1 VDDYEYELRR
11 DGAVIATGRLQLE
24 TAPSPGDLLTLGP
37 RSVRV
42 DDVLPLGGT
51 PRLILEVE

>member
-24 TAPSPGDLLTLGP
+24 EQPAPGDTLALGG
-37 RSVRV
+37 RRVRV
-42 DDVLPLGGT
+42 DDVLQLGRSR
-51 PRLILEVE
+51 RLILSA

>member
-24 TAPSPGDLLTLGP
+24 QPPVPGETLALG
-37 RSVRV
+37 RRRVRV
-42 DDVLPLGGT
+42 DDVLQLGAT
-51 PRLILEVE
+51 RRLILSA